1 MAPSG
6 FRVPGTCSSCRVG
19 PSIYHGVKR
28 QSLSNHGIVSSTNSD
43 VYMSDRFAYV
53 DYCMCSGL
61 APYFTLCRHCSGYDI
76 NCQYRIHFKTC
87 IEELQAQFPTLST
100 FQIMF
105 FPYTLPAIG
114 KFHAPAHTSSCRT
127 AYSYNF
133 LPGVGMTD
141 GEALERIWSVFNAL
155 ASRTKEM
162 SSGHRHD
169 VINDFHSDMNVRRL
183 HAICMYH
190 PSCIV
195 AFINNCV

>member
-1 MAPSG
+1 M
-6 FRVPGTCSSCRVG
+6 TG
-19 PSIYHGVKR
+19 P
-28 QSLSNHGIVSSTNSD
+28 
-43 VYMSDRFAYV
+43 RFAYV

-76 NCQYRIHFKTC
+76 NCQYRIHFKSR
-87 IEELQAQFPTLST
+87 IRELQEQFPTLSV

-105 FPYTLPAIG
+105 FPYTLPGIG

-141 GEALERIWSVFNAL
+141 GEALERIWSVFNSLAL
-155 ASRTKEM
+155 RTKEM

-169 VINDFHSDMNVRRL
+169 VINDFHSDMNIRRL
-183 HAICMYH
+183 HAMRMYY
-190 PSCIV
+190 PSRSSLPSLNFREQQRPSRTATLVLLSTRSARLIILQPSKMLLV
-195 AFINNCV
+195 TQPHLRAGSGR